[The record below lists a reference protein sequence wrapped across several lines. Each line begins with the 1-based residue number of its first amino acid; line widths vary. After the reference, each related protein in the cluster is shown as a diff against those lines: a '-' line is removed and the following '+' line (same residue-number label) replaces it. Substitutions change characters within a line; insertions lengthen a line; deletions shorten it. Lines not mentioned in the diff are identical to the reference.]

1 MNGITS
7 ASCLLLVYLFGSIGR
22 ASMYCE
28 LVRINKQRGTS
39 NMEQVFCFSL
49 SRTFLALF
57 ISVAGASC
65 IAAELTIAAP
75 NAVKDAV
82 MKAAERFQQS
92 TGDRVVFTWSGTE
105 VITKRVIDGDLFD
118 VVLNTSTSIDK
129 LTADGRLS
137 PGSRVDF
144 ANSSI
149 GVAVR
154 AGSPKPDIGTVEGV
168 KAALL
173 SSKSIAISSGT
184 SGRHLA
190 EVFAKLGLADQLKTK
205 IKQPPSGA
213 QIGDLIAD
221 GSAEIG
227 FQQVSE
233 LVHAKG
239 VDYVGPLPAE
249 IQSVTTYSAGLHAK
263 SAKQDIAKRFM
274 KILTDSESAATI
286 TKSGLQAIP

>member
-1 MNGITS
+1 MK
-7 ASCLLLVYLFGSIGR
+7 
-22 ASMYCE
+22 E
-28 LVRINKQRGTS
+28 
-39 NMEQVFCFSL
+39 VFRFSF

-57 ISVAGASC
+57 ISFAGASC

-92 TGDRVVFTWSGTE
+92 TGDRVVFIWSGTE
-105 VITKRVIDGDLFD
+105 AITKRVSDGDRFD

-129 LTADGRLS
+129 LTAESHLS

-154 AGSPKPDIGTVEGV
+154 AGSPKPDIKTVEGL

-184 SGRHLA
+184 SGRHLT
-190 EVFAKLGLADQLKTK
+190 EVFAKLGIADQLKTK

-239 VDYVGPLPAE
+239 VDYVGPLPTE

-263 SAKQDIAKRFM
+263 SAKQDTAKRFM
-274 KILTDSESAATI
+274 KILADSESAAAI